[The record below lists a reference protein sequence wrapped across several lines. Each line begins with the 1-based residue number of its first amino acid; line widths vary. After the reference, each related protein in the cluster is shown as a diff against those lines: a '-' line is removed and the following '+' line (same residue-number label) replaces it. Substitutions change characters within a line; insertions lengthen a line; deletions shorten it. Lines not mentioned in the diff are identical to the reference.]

1 MKKLETF
8 TLFFTAMTI
17 ATGLFFLLIKE
28 PLVLNN
34 IILYGYI
41 IIALFFTFALLQK
54 GVIDT
59 GKANIEKGEMKWKK
73 KKQ

>member
-8 TLFFTAMTI
+8 TLFFTAMAI

-54 GVIDT
+54 GVIDA
-59 GKANIEKGEMKWKK
+59 GKPGIEKGEMKNNE
-73 KKQ
+73 